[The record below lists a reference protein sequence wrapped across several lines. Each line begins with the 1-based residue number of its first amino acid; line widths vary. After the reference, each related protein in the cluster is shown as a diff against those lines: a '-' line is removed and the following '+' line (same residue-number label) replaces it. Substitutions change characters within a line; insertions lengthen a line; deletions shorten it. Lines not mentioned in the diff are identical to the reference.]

1 MVSSFISYNNF
12 IFIQATKARYD
23 GFDSYKTPGIAISRS
38 KMKILKD
45 SAILSLNEFNR
56 IKESSHFNPKS
67 ISKYPS
73 VGNLER
79 YRQFNT
85 ISEEINSSSKIQ
97 KALAHKKKLIDY
109 EKTINRNN
117 NPLFIGKL
125 RIEDPY
131 QVVGGNNNEVV
142 KAFDTLCR
150 RAKAATIW
158 DRQMDERKFMEKMY
172 IDKEK
177 KLDEMMELERL
188 KEIKFLEE
196 KNNIIKAYKKEGQK
210 VIIDQIYDNDKERN
224 RKREQVE
231 REKILMNKQI
241 ERLKEEDRRMA
252 IRKKNEADAKIRE
265 CIETQRILA
274 LNKKK
279 KKLEEKEEDLKN
291 KKFNMEKNKQEEE
304 LIKEKKRLAIQ
315 REKEIQAMREKQERQ
330 KDKQDEI
337 NEIKAMRAQKEAQLK
352 EIQKAKEEILKKEK
366 MLEEMKQF
374 NDKQLALKKVLSAQE
389 IEKDKKMMEKMK
401 IENEKVI
408 EAERIKEKIKL
419 EKLLANK
426 IELEKQI
433 VDKEEKD
440 RIKKIKELEEGKKIK
455 KEQDKYLLSLEE
467 IRRLK
472 IKELKDLKIKDAYI
486 VPLEKYNYTN
496 IESQNK

>member
-1 MVSSFISYNNF
+1 M
-12 IFIQATKARYD
+12 AKYD

-38 KMKILKD
+38 RVNILKD

-67 ISKYPS
+67 LSKYPS
-73 VGNLER
+73 VSNLER
-79 YRQFNT
+79 YRQYKT

-97 KALAHKKKLIDY
+97 KALDHKKKLIDY
-109 EKTINRNN
+109 EKTINRSNN
-117 NPLFIGKL
+117 LLFMGKL
-125 RIEDPY
+125 QIEDPY
-131 QVVGGNNNEVV
+131 KVVGGKNNEVV

-150 RAKAATIW
+150 KAKAATIW
-158 DRQMDERKFMEKMY
+158 DKQIEERKIMEKMY
-172 IDKEK
+172 VNKEK

-188 KEIKFLEE
+188 KEIKYLEE
-196 KNNIIKAYKKEGQK
+196 KNNIIKNYKKEGQK
-210 VIIDQIYDNDKERN
+210 AIIGQIYHNDKQRN

-231 REKILMNKQI
+231 REKILMKKQI
-241 ERLKEEDRRMA
+241 ERLKEEDRKMA
-252 IRKKNEADAKIRE
+252 IRKKMDEEAKIRE

-291 KKFNMEKNKQEEE
+291 KKFNMEKNKKEEE

-330 KDKQDEI
+330 KDKLDEI
-337 NEIKAMRAQKEAQLK
+337 NEIKAIRAQKEAELK
-352 EIQKAKEEILKKEK
+352 EIQKAQVEILKKEK
-366 MLEEMKQF
+366 MLEEMKLF
-374 NDKQLALKKVLSAQE
+374 NDKQLALKKVLSQQE

-408 EAERIKEKIKL
+408 EEERIKEKVKL
-419 EKLLANK
+419 EKFLANK

-455 KEQDKYLLSLEE
+455 KEHDKYFLSLEE
-467 IRRLK
+467 IRRQKL
-472 IKELKDLKIKDAYI
+472 KELKDLNIKDAYI
-486 VPLEKYNYTN
+486 VPSEKYNYTN
-496 IESQNK
+496 IENQNK